1 MNFDLGDKK
10 MNRRDFI
17 YRVGMAGMSLP
28 CLNATGASAQT
39 SKAKSVIYIF
49 LQGGLSQ
56 YDSFN
61 VEVDKPV
68 LGKSTII
75 KSNVDGIRVSN
86 YYPKLARQMDQV
98 LVLNAMKTNQG
109 AHPAGIYK
117 MLTGYNPRSTVTH
130 PELGAWVNKCLTRE
144 RDSLPNFVSIGNGRA
159 GSAGFFPGQWAALP
173 VKDPDKGIDF
183 VKRNESLGENA
194 FKKRLNILDSLNK
207 DFEKDFG
214 SKDTRSYV
222 DTYAGS
228 LKFMNSN
235 DIDAFELRNENP
247 HIVNLYGKS
256 EFSRSCLMA
265 GRLVERGVRFVKVN
279 LGGWDYHDGIYDK
292 MPANANRLDSGL
304 SSLLTHLGQK
314 GLLDSTLVVV
324 STEFGR
330 KPDVNP
336 NRGRDHHPDGFT
348 CLMAGAGVKAGQIYG
363 STTKD
368 GKHADEDVL
377 DVIDFNASIAWRLG
391 IDPGFEENSAS
402 GRPFKLANK
411 GKAHKELF
419 S

>member
-1 MNFDLGDKK
+1 MK
-10 MNRRDFI
+10 RREFI
-17 YRVGMAGMSLP
+17 YRVGLAGASLP
-28 CLNATGASAQT
+28 FLNAAASTSQT
-39 SKAKSVIYIF
+39 ANAKSVIYIF
-49 LQGGLSQ
+49 LSGGLSQ

-75 KSNVDGIRVSN
+75 NSNVDGVRVSN
-86 YYPKLARQMDQV
+86 YYPKLARQMDQI

-130 PELGAWVNKCLTRE
+130 PELGAWVNKRLTSPQ
-144 RDSLPNFVSIGNGRA
+144 DSLPNFVSIGNGRA

-183 VKRNESLGENA
+183 AKRNESVGEDA
-194 FKKRLNILDSLNK
+194 FKKRLDILNALNK

-214 SKDTRSYV
+214 ARDTRSYV

-228 LKFMNSN
+228 LKFMNSR

-247 HIVNLYGKS
+247 HIVKLYDKS
-256 EFSRSCLMA
+256 DFSRSCLLA

-279 LGGWDYHDGIYDK
+279 LGGWDYHDAIYSK
-292 MPANANRLDSGL
+292 MPANANKLDSGL
-304 SSLLTHLGQK
+304 SSLLAHLSQK

-330 KPDVNP
+330 KPEVNP
-336 NRGRDHHPDGFT
+336 NKGRDHHPDGFT

-368 GKHADEDVL
+368 GKHAHEDVL
-377 DVIDFNASIAWRLG
+377 DVTDFNASIAWRLG
-391 IDPGFEENSAS
+391 IDPGYEENSAN
-402 GRPFKLANK
+402 GRPFELANK
-411 GKAHKELF
+411 GKARKELF
-419 S
+419 G

>member
-1 MNFDLGDKK
+1 
-10 MNRRDFI
+10 MNRKDFI

-28 CLNATGASAQT
+28 FLNATGAAAT
-39 SKAKSVIYIF
+39 PTKAKSVIYVF
-49 LQGGLSQ
+49 LNGGLSQ

-75 KSNVDGIRVSN
+75 KSNADGVRVSH
-86 YYPKLARQMDQV
+86 YYPKLAKQMDQL

-117 MLTGYNPRSTVTH
+117 MLTSYNPRSTVTH
-130 PELGAWVNKCLTRE
+130 PELGAWVNKCLTTE
-144 RDSLPNFVSIGNGRA
+144 QDSLPNFVSIGSGRA

-173 VKDPDKGIDF
+173 VKNPEQGIDF
-183 VKRNESLGENA
+183 VKRSESVDEQA
-194 FKKRLNILDSLNK
+194 FQRRLRILDSLNQ
-207 DFEKDFG
+207 DFAKDFG

-235 DIDAFELRNENP
+235 DIDAFELKNENP
-247 HIVNLYGKS
+247 NIVNLYDKS
-256 EFSRSCLMA
+256 DFSRSCLLA

-279 LGGWDYHDGIYDK
+279 LGGWDYHDSIYDK
-292 MPANANRLDSGL
+292 MPVNANKLDSGL
-304 SSLLTHLGQK
+304 SSLLTHLSQK
-314 GLLDSTLVVV
+314 GLLKSTLVVV

-330 KPDVNP
+330 KPEVNP

-368 GKHADEDVL
+368 GKHADEDIL
-377 DVIDFNASIAWRLG
+377 DVTDFNASIAWRLG

-402 GRPFKLANK
+402 GRPFGLANK
-411 GKAHKELF
+411 GKARKELF
-419 S
+419 G

>member
-1 MNFDLGDKK
+1 

-17 YRVGMAGMSLP
+17 YRVGMVGASLP
-28 CLNATGASAQT
+28 FLNATGDSAQT
-39 SKAKSVIYIF
+39 TKAKSVIYIF
-49 LQGGLSQ
+49 LAGGLSQ

-61 VEVDKPV
+61 VEVEKPV

-75 KSNVDGIRVSN
+75 KSNVDGVRVSN
-86 YYPKLARQMDQV
+86 YSPKLAKQMDQI

-130 PELGAWVNKCLTRE
+130 PELGAWVNKCLTRQQ
-144 RDSLPNFVSIGNGRA
+144 DSLPNFVSIGNGRA
-159 GSAGFFPGQWAALP
+159 GTAGFFPGQWAALP

-183 VKRNESLGENA
+183 VKRNESVGEDA
-194 FKKRLNILDSLNK
+194 FKNRLDILNALNQ

-214 SKDTRSYV
+214 GRNTKAYIDTF
-222 DTYAGS
+222 AGS
-228 LKFMNSN
+228 LRFMNSK
-235 DIDAFELRNENP
+235 DIDAFELKKENP
-247 HIVNLYGKS
+247 HIVNLYDKS
-256 EFSRSCLMA
+256 EFSRSCLLA

-279 LGGWDYHDGIYDK
+279 LGGWDYHDAIYSK
-292 MPANANRLDSGL
+292 MPANANKLDVGL
-304 SSLLTHLGQK
+304 SSLLKHLSQK
-314 GLLDSTLVVV
+314 GLLESTLVVV

-330 KPDVNP
+330 KPEVNP
-336 NRGRDHHPDGFT
+336 NKGRDHHPDGFT

-363 STTKD
+363 STTRD

-377 DVIDFNASIAWRLG
+377 DVTDFNASIAWRLG
-391 IDPGFEENSAS
+391 IDPGYEENSPG
-402 GRPFKLANK
+402 GRPFDLANK
-411 GKAHKELF
+411 GEARQELF